1 SLVRTSRSIVKPGTK
16 LISITALDLATKGNY
31 QDFQRY
37 PEVDI
42 AMAADAEA
50 TLPALVEACKRLLTG
65 DRRTALAD
73 RGKRLA
79 EAHATALERAR
90 SEAAYGWDA
99 TPIST
104 ARLTMELWAQ
114 IKSED

>member
-1 SLVRTSRSIVKPGTK
+1 MRTSRSLVKPGTK

-50 TLPALVEACKRLLTG
+50 TLPALIEACKRLI
-65 DRRTALAD
+65 DRRPT
-73 RGKRLA
+73 RGVCKSAGKQLA
-79 EAHATALERAR
+79 EAHATRAR
-90 SEAAYGWDA
+90 ARARRGGLRRG
-99 TPIST
+99 TP
-104 ARLTMELWAQ
+104 ARSARRA
-114 IKSED
+114 